1 MVRLEADTGHEK
13 YAPFNLRPYDIV
25 KYSVKINGIEHAG
38 CMVDQDLISVYH
50 ESRKSFNGDHFI
62 PFENY
67 KNGSFVIVVD
77 CNKQS
82 DENTVQVDVRAN
94 LDIQLHFKSGL
105 PHNVKLFI
113 MGTVDSTLSIDND
126 RFVSTDFQV

>member
-1 MVRLEADTGHEK
+1 MR
-13 YAPFNLRPYDIV
+13 YSPFNLRPYQIQ
-25 KYSVKINGIEHAG
+25 KYSVKINGLEQAW
-38 CMVDQDLISVYH
+38 CMVDPSLISVYH
-50 ESRKSFNGDHFI
+50 ESKRAFNGDHFI

-94 LDIQLHFKSGL
+94 LDIQLHF
-105 PHNVKLFI
+105 
-113 MGTVDSTLSIDND
+113 
-126 RFVSTDFQV
+126 